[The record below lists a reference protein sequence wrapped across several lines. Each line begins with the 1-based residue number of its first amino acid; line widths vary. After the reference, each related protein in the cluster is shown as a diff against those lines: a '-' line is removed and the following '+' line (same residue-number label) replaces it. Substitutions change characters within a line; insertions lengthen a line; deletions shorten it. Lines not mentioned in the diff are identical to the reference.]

1 MTRAFGVISLEDWVL
16 ELCFS
21 NLWEKLAKQEVMVSI
36 IFITSPKPGSVSRL
50 FDCLAFQFPLPC
62 PLSLLRI
69 RFLQCMKFIAIRSC
83 ESLDS
88 TMVAKMLNLR
98 TSLRLQKRI
107 PYSLRFSH
115 KWVLRFCQNLLN
127 SSIWLL
133 LNLHILNN
141 WSWYHWFLSF
151 NKLHL
156 LGHIGAWTTFSSV
169 S

>member
-88 TMVAKMLNLR
+88 TMVAKMLSLR
-98 TSLRLQKRI
+98 TSLWLRKRF
-107 PYSLRFSH
+107 PCSLGFSH
-115 KWVLRFCQNLLN
+115 KWVWRLCQCPLRNH
-127 SSIWLL
+127 IWLL
-133 LNLHILNN
+133 LNLHFLTS
-141 WSWYHWFLSF
+141 WSCYHWFLCF

-156 LGHIGAWTTFSSV
+156 LGHISVWATFFGV